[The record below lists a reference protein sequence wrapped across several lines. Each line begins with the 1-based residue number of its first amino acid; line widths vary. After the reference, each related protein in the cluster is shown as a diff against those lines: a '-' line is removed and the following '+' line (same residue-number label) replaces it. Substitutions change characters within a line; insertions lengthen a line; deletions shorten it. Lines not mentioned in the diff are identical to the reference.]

1 MERSC
6 RFRDVLIHDYFG
18 IDIESIWD
26 TLKNNILSFK
36 KQIAKALES
45 EKALATK

>member
-1 MERSC
+1 VEWKEAAG
-6 RFRDVLIHDYFG
+6 FQDVLIYDYFG

-36 KQIAKALES
+36 K
-45 EKALATK
+45 